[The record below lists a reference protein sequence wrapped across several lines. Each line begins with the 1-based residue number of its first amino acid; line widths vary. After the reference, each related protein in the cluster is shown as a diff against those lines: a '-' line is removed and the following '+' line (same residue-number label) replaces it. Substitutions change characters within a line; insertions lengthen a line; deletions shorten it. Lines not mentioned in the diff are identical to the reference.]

1 MSRVL
6 GLGLMAAVS
15 LVSASAFA
23 AKPQT
28 EPQKLGYI
36 IGMDIGAS
44 LKTQGSEI
52 DLDALFD
59 AIRTTYTGG
68 TPELTPEEAATIRE
82 AFIAQR
88 RAAAEAEQATAG
100 AANAAAGEKFLLE
113 NRSKEGVVVT
123 ESGLQYKVVKMGEGP
138 KPTATDKVTVHYKGT
153 LLNGEEFD
161 SSYARGE
168 PVNFV
173 LNQVIPGWTEG
184 VQLMPVGSTF
194 SIASRSKC
202 IAYRGAS
209 NSMADLKYASRRAA
223 QSGAGCMSSTRW
235 GENCSPAH
243 LRASASALASNPS
256 RLAAGTR
263 GVPPAKVRCRQKPES
278 VSSNCGRVA
287 SLTTRK

>member
-1 MSRVL
+1 MMIDLPLTPVFFKEHIVMSRVL
-6 GLGLMAAVS
+6 GFGLMAAVS

-52 DLDALFD
+52 DLDSLFD
-59 AIRTTYTGG
+59 AIRTTYAGG

-88 RAAAEAEQATAG
+88 RAAAEAEQAAAG

-194 SIASRSKC
+194 IFYIPANL
-202 IAYRGAS
+202 AYGP
-209 NSMADLKYASRRAA
+209 
-223 QSGAGCMSSTRW
+223 AGGGPIGPSETLTFQVELIGI
-235 GENCSPAH
+235 GE
-243 LRASASALASNPS
+243 
-256 RLAAGTR
+256 
-263 GVPPAKVRCRQKPES
+263 KQ
-278 VSSNCGRVA
+278 
-287 SLTTRK
+287 

>member
-1 MSRVL
+1 MMINPPLTPVFFKEHMVMSRVL

-52 DLDALFD
+52 DLDSLFD

-68 TPELTPEEAATIRE
+68 TAELTPEEAATIRE

-88 RAAAEAEQATAG
+88 RAAAEADQAKAG

-123 ESGLQYKVVKMGEGP
+123 ESGLQYKVVKVGEGP

-194 SIASRSKC
+194 IFYIPANL
-202 IAYRGAS
+202 AYGP
-209 NSMADLKYASRRAA
+209 
-223 QSGAGCMSSTRW
+223 AG
-235 GENCSPAH
+235 GGPIG
-243 LRASASALASNPS
+243 PS
-256 RLAAGTR
+256 ET
-263 GVPPAKVRCRQKPES
+263 
-278 VSSNCGRVA
+278 
-287 SLTTRK
+287 LTFQVELIGIGDKQ

>member
-6 GLGLMAAVS
+6 GLGLMAVVS

-52 DLDALFD
+52 DLDSLFD
-59 AIRTTYTGG
+59 AIRTTYAGG

-194 SIASRSKC
+194 IFYIPANL
-202 IAYRGAS
+202 AYGP
-209 NSMADLKYASRRAA
+209 
-223 QSGAGCMSSTRW
+223 AGGGPIGPSETLTFQVELIGI
-235 GENCSPAH
+235 GE
-243 LRASASALASNPS
+243 
-256 RLAAGTR
+256 
-263 GVPPAKVRCRQKPES
+263 KQ
-278 VSSNCGRVA
+278 
-287 SLTTRK
+287 